1 MFTGPDGVQYRWAMG
16 AFGTNYPKGSLFSI
30 FPGSSTLNPGPKL
43 VAADENK
50 VVAEFR
56 RAHCIARNRRLDL
69 KLGVQ
74 PAGMEMLDHIVL
86 TFICRG
92 QT

>member
-43 VAADENK
+43 VAADEGR

-56 RAHCIARNRRLDL
+56 RAHCIAKGQKTRLE
-69 KLGVQ
+69 
-74 PAGMEMLDHIVL
+74 A
-86 TFICRG
+86 
-92 QT
+92 